1 MFGTQSHTRHPSV
14 ISAGSLDR
22 AGNHFD
28 PTFFPYAK
36 VFYRLPAD
44 DEPVTWIRRLQVF
57 YEKSRLHYLLPIV
70 VLVIY
75 SFLGGFIFYT
85 IESPEEQQILA
96 RKKQYIEQEEQIIM
110 SEINR
115 IQSRMRYFLQKNQ
128 TLELYLREV
137 RQYKHVALNR
147 LNKAVYWYVLQV
159 YYLNDQESYKAS
171 LLHPHNPERLW
182 KPHFHSNFG
191 RILALKNY
199 TGQLSNRCW
208 EIGVDFVTP
217 EEAEAKLKKS
227 LKEFNKFTGLDH
239 ILTPTWT
246 FWNSMFLAVTT
257 YSTIGYGNISPKSR
271 LGKLAAMVYA
281 AIGIPL
287 VLMILHKLGRF
298 CLRGLEYL
306 WNNAVWF
313 MEGLSCVKDA
323 EKLKGN
329 MKYENGM
336 PVLLAVGVAFG
347 WMFLCAAIFLRFEDD
362 WDYFKSFYFFFC
374 SLTTI
379 GYGDV
384 TPTNSE
390 DMFLMFGF
398 IIIGLSLVSMCVNV
412 IQLKLEELFEE
423 LLIAM
428 MEEIGA
434 QEAGL
439 GGADIAPK
447 LTLVDLW
454 KVWKRRRNQNR
465 QKQEQ
470 IEKDAKS
477 GMKSAVPRKS
487 FSEFNWWKIFPFA
500 KRRREVLIHEFRNRL
515 TQAHKET
522 QTEPWVLHNLN
533 YVSEIDEMSWNETSP
548 GTSGSLGPSV
558 AGSQNGYHTPA
569 NRSSPNRSSP
579 INRSSPLS
587 SNGSSARRVKVAIS
601 ENSSSVSLRSSS
613 SSSYAKRYLP
623 SRNDRRHTTVS
634 AGTGTTMASIK
645 SAPIS
650 GPYIEPRMSPNSA
663 SIVEQYASQ
672 RRWTFF
678 EIGKTPRGA
687 PRGLVV
693 PYMYMRRN
701 ALTHET
707 TEIAQLIAE
716 IDSRLVDCR
725 SIVSTSRAVSRTGP
739 APGSSTQP
747 E

>member
-1 MFGTQSHTRHPSV
+1 MFGTQGHTRHPSV
-14 ISAGSLDR
+14 ISSGSLDR
-22 AGNHFD
+22 VGNHFN

-36 VFYRLPAD
+36 AFYRLPAD
-44 DEPVTWIRRLQVF
+44 DEPGTWIRRLQVF
-57 YEKSRLHYLLPIV
+57 YEKSRLHYLLPII

-85 IESPEEQQILA
+85 IESPEEQEILT
-96 RKKQYIEQEEQIIM
+96 RKKQYIEQEEQLIM
-110 SEINR
+110 MEINR
-115 IQSRMRYFLQKNQ
+115 IQHRMKYFLQKNQ
-128 TLELYLREV
+128 SLELYLREV
-137 RQYKHVALNR
+137 RQYRHLALNR

-199 TGQLSNRCW
+199 TEQLSSRCW

-217 EEAEAKLKKS
+217 EEATLKLKKS

-313 MEGLSCVKDA
+313 MESLSCVKDA

-329 MKYENGM
+329 MKYEGGM

-347 WMFLCAAIFLRFEDD
+347 WMFLCAAIFLQFEDD

-390 DMFLMFGF
+390 DMFLIFGF

-428 MEEIGA
+428 MEEYGA

-439 GGADIAPK
+439 PGPDLQPK
-447 LTLVDLW
+447 LTVMDLW

-470 IEKDAKS
+470 SQKNGKEVVHKES
-477 GMKSAVPRKS
+477 VQRKS

-515 TQAHKET
+515 QQAHKET

-548 GTSGSLGPSV
+548 GTSSSLAPS
-558 AGSQNGYHTPA
+558 AESQNGYHTP
-569 NRSSPNRSSP
+569 RSPTV
-579 INRSSPLS
+579 LS
-587 SNGSSARRVKVAIS
+587 SAGSSARRVKVAIS

-623 SRNDRRHTTVS
+623 SRHDRRHTTVS
-634 AGTGTTMASIK
+634 AGTGTTVGSVK
-645 SAPIS
+645 SAPIA

-687 PRGLVV
+687 PRGLVI

-725 SIVSTSRAVSRTGP
+725 SIVSTSRAVSRTDPPPGP
-739 APGSSTQP
+739 STQ